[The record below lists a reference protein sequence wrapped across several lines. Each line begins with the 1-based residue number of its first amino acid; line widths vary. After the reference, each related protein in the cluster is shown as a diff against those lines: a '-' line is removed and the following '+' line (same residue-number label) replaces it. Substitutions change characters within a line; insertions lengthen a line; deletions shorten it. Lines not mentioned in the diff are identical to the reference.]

1 MSSKRDG
8 GREAVSWLATGA
20 VFFLG
25 VLFCGFTILAFA
37 NEPRKPILVMSG
49 VFVGLA
55 IVLFLLRDKPKTSIE
70 EEEAKWFGIFRKP
83 KAITRYKL
91 TRHRKP
97 KIVQF
102 GTNEPPT
109 AEQLREIKEVTDGM
123 KNWAPPDT
131 NPHHTDPHH
140 EAKR

>member
-1 MSSKRDG
+1 MSGKRDS
-8 GREAVSWLATGA
+8 GREAVAWLATGA

-37 NEPRKPILVMSG
+37 NEPRVPILVMSG
-49 VFVGLA
+49 VFCGLA
-55 IVLFLLRDKPKTSIE
+55 VILFVLRDKPKDSIE
-70 EEEAKWFGIFRKP
+70 EQETKWFGLFRKP
-83 KAITRYKL
+83 KLTTRYKL

-109 AEQLREIKEVTDGM
+109 VDRIREIKEVSDGM
-123 KNWAPPDT
+123 KNWVPPE
-131 NPHHTDPHH
+131 TDPNHV
-140 EAKR
+140 EKR